1 MRNAVNDLITE
12 IKEMDEAQFT
22 AFLEYLKTK

>member
-1 MRNAVNDLITE
+1 MRDAVKELIKE
-12 IKEMDEAQFT
+12 IEEMDEAQFT